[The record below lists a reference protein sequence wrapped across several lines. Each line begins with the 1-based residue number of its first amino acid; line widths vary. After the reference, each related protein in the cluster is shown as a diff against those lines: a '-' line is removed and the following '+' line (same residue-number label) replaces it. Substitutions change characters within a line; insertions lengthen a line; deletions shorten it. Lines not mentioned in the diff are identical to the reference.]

1 LPLALLMNAKLIAE
15 NKSTALRESALL
27 KNATSK
33 NEPIFSL
40 ANAELAY
47 QGRVVLNNIT
57 LSIAAGERVALVG
70 KSGVGKSTLLAAL
83 REQQSNSVAW
93 CPQQHGLVPMLSV
106 YHNMYMGGLHR
117 HNALYNLLNLIKPLS
132 QPLHEVTK
140 LAEPLQLDKFLFD
153 RVEQLSGGQSQRVA
167 IGRALYQQKNI
178 FLGDEPVSAVDD
190 YQAQQ
195 LLKLIVEKHETLVL
209 ALHDVEQALH
219 FCDRIIGLK
228 DSAIVLDAPCSALQM
243 SDLAELYS

>member
-1 LPLALLMNAKLIAE
+1 MNAKLITE
-15 NKSTALRESALL
+15 NKSRALRKSTLL

-33 NEPIFSL
+33 TEPVFSL
-40 ANAELAY
+40 ANAQLAY
-47 QGRVVLNNIT
+47 EGRVVLNNIT
-57 LSIAAGERVALVG
+57 LSIAPGERVALVG

-106 YHNMYMGGLHR
+106 YHNIYMGGLHR
-117 HNALYNLLNLIKPLS
+117 HNVLYNLLNLIKPLS

-140 LAEPLQLDKFLFD
+140 LAEPLQLDKSLFD
-153 RVEQLSGGQSQRVA
+153 RVEQLSGGQAQRVA

-195 LLKLIVEKHETLVL
+195 LLKLIVEKHQTLVL

-228 DSAIVLDAPCSALQM
+228 
-243 SDLAELYS
+243 

>member
-1 LPLALLMNAKLIAE
+1 M
-15 NKSTALRESALL
+15 
-27 KNATSK
+27 
-33 NEPIFSL
+33 
-40 ANAELAY
+40 
-47 QGRVVLNNIT
+47 VLDNIC
-57 LSIAAGERVALVG
+57 LSIAPGERVALVG

-106 YHNMYMGGLHR
+106 YHNIYMGGLQR
-117 HNALYNLLNLIKPLS
+117 HNTLYNLLNLIKPLAK
-132 QPLHEVTK
+132 PLREVAA
-140 LAEPLQLDKFLFD
+140 LAKQLQLSESLHA

-167 IGRALYQQKNI
+167 IGRALYQQQAV

-195 LLKLIVEKHETLVL
+195 LLTLILEKHDTLVL
-209 ALHDVEQALH
+209 ALHDVEQALR

-228 DSAIVLDAPCSALQM
+228 EGAIVLDAPSSTLKAN
-243 SDLAELYS
+243 DLVELYS

>member
-1 LPLALLMNAKLIAE
+1 M
-15 NKSTALRESALL
+15 
-27 KNATSK
+27 
-33 NEPIFSL
+33 
-40 ANAELAY
+40 
-47 QGRVVLNNIT
+47 VLDNIC
-57 LSIAAGERVALVG
+57 LSIAPGERVALVG

-106 YHNMYMGGLHR
+106 YHNIYMGGLHR
-117 HNALYNLLNLIKPLS
+117 HNTLYNLLNLIKPLS
-132 QPLHEVTK
+132 RPLREVAA
-140 LAEPLQLDKFLFD
+140 LAKQLQLSESFHA

-167 IGRALYQQKNI
+167 IGRALYQQQAV

-195 LLKLIVEKHETLVL
+195 LLTLILEKHETLVL
-209 ALHDVEQALH
+209 ALHDVEQALR

-228 DSAIVLDAPCSALQM
+228 EGAIVLDAPSSTLKAN
-243 SDLAELYS
+243 DLVELYS

>member
-1 LPLALLMNAKLIAE
+1 MLD
-15 NKSTALRESALL
+15 
-27 KNATSK
+27 
-33 NEPIFSL
+33 
-40 ANAELAY
+40 
-47 QGRVVLNNIT
+47 NIC
-57 LSIAAGERVALVG
+57 LSIAPGERVALVG

-106 YHNMYMGGLHR
+106 YHNIYMGGLHR
-117 HNALYNLLNLIKPLS
+117 HNTLYNLLNLIKPLS
-132 QPLHEVTK
+132 RPLREVAA
-140 LAEPLQLDKFLFD
+140 LAKQLQLSESFHA

-167 IGRALYQQKNI
+167 IGRALYQQQAV

-195 LLKLIVEKHETLVL
+195 LLTLILEKHETLVL
-209 ALHDVEQALH
+209 ALHDVEQALR

-228 DSAIVLDAPCSALQM
+228 EGAIVLDAPSSTLKAN
-243 SDLAELYS
+243 DLVELYS